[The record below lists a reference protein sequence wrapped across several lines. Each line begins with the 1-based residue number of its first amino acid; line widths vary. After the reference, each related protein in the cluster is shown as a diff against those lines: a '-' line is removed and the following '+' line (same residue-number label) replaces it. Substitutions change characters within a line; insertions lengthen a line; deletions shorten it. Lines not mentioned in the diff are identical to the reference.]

1 MGTQKPKV
9 IFFDAV
15 GTLFGVQGSVGQVY
29 SQLAQQFGVTVEPDA
44 LNLAFFDS
52 FESAGPLAFPGTA
65 PEDIPEREYGWWW
78 AIAAETFQKVGVLN
92 QFSDFPTFFS
102 ALYDHFAS
110 ADPWFVYPDTLKTL
124 EYWANQEVEL
134 GIVSNFDSRIHS
146 VLPALSLDNYFSTI
160 TLSSEVGAA
169 KPDSRVFDA
178 ALQKHQCSPE
188 DAWHIG
194 DSFQDDYQG
203 ARSAGLRGFWLKRSQ
218 ES

>member
-1 MGTQKPKV
+1 MTAQKPKV

-15 GTLFGVQGSVGQVY
+15 GTLFGVQGSVGEVY
-29 SQLAQQFGVTVEPDA
+29 SQLAQQFGVTVDPEA

-52 FESAGPLAFPGTA
+52 FESAGSLAFPGTA

-78 AIAAETFQKVGVLN
+78 AIAAETFQKVGALN

-110 ADPWFVYPDTLKTL
+110 AEPWFVYPDTLNTL
-124 EYWANQEVEL
+124 NHWVSQGVEL
-134 GIVSNFDSRIHS
+134 GVVSNFDSRIHT
-146 VLPALSLDNYFSTI
+146 VMETLGLSDFFTSITI
-160 TLSSEVGAA
+160 SSEVGVA
-169 KPDSRVFDA
+169 KPDARVFEM
-178 ALQKHQCSPE
+178 ALQKHNCAPE
-188 DAWHIG
+188 EAWHIG

-203 ARSAGLRGFWLKRSQ
+203 ARAAGLRGFWLKRLR